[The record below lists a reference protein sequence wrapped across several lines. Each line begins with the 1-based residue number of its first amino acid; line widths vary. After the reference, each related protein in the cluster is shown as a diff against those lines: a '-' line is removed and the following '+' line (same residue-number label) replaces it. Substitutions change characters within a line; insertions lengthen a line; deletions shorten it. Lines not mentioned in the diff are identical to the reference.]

1 MSKLCTSVKF
11 TTGLFFCKVVKNRL
25 DESGFVFTVQLL
37 IFPMKQPSNH
47 IRQTARA
54 GFALAITLALMVLL
68 TLLAVGLLS
77 LSAVSLRAAGQAGPQ
92 AEARA
97 NARLALALAMAQ
109 LQERTGLDT
118 RITAPADI
126 VNSDNT
132 GSFANPDWRGVWRS
146 NPTTPKAYQP
156 ARSDFFVDWLVTA
169 EGKARALG
177 EARSSVE
184 GESTVIRNM
193 EGLPDVRIPLMAT
206 PNKGL
211 LGWWTDD
218 ESLKARAD
226 FPVTESRTSGELLA
240 VRHAT
245 PRLGPEVVKGVTG
258 FKPTAANAPGLITP
272 GQLTLAAKTW
282 PDRQGNAFTT
292 YSRSLQT
299 DVRKGGFKADLSALF
314 EQKAANITDFG
325 NWRTDPASASAAK
338 SYLYG
343 GPVQVGTFQVG
354 NGARWHQLYDY
365 YNLYKDVSFS
375 GAEPRIAPGPPFIN
389 WVEADQRLNF
399 GDEAGGFRF
408 PRFVKVLYVLSYSS
422 VAAPN
427 PSNPLET
434 YTLRL
439 NTDIYVTMWNPFDVR
454 IVFPSSAWIRA
465 KLYGGVPLKFD
476 WQVNGVSRGGTDGG
490 SVMGGMNWARFYREG
505 AGSTFTMAPGET
517 VVFSIHDGNDNS
529 RFTPGISFKSA
540 VFAENLLPGGKLYGK
555 ADDKVSVGLKAIDPG
570 GVSTQ
575 GQNASYYSDIWIV
588 GDEGYEQRGENI
600 ATADAAFVTRMPEV
614 KASSVPSWRFSEV
627 LGADNKQP
635 FAAFIMETK
644 TARESLYPVPA
655 FLTTG
660 NTRLASRVVGD
671 FGQFVH
677 EHLEYKLEPVLNRDT
692 DLLNTTFPSDPAG
705 PDHGFI
711 GAGRSKATD
720 GQTSFLADSI
730 PTVPLTS
737 LAQFRHAGTGDGA
750 DSIRATQWGEV
761 ATPYPPYADQAI
773 GNSYAH
779 PLVPPDQT
787 ALGTGSSRLLDHR
800 YLGNEVLWDSY
811 FLSSLA
817 ARTAAKFGKAKA
829 IADTWAAFLDGTGKL
844 INPRFSPWL
853 GSETKDA
860 IRKRIFGS
868 GGSGEIAKDA
878 YLHIAANLMLDGG
891 FNVNSTSIDAW
902 NAFLASTR
910 KVSLTKLPFNGGTS
924 GTNVTS
930 SGTLYS
936 RTDIVLSDSVDE
948 NPGNIATHYSGFR
961 DLSDEKL
968 RLLAEQIV
976 IQVRKRGPF
985 LNLSEFVNR
994 RLTNDTELA
1003 LCGALQAAIDKS
1015 GLNDAVRSAGVA
1027 TSGKPGG
1034 ASMAFPKACEL
1045 GTAAGNPGWLLQG
1058 DMLDPLGSALVA
1070 RGDTFRIRGYGDAR
1084 DAQGKVTARAWCE
1097 AVVQR
1102 VPEYLDNTEKAEIA
1116 EPKQS
1121 LNKTFGRRYQLF
1133 SFRWLSGPDA

>member
-1 MSKLCTSVKF
+1 
-11 TTGLFFCKVVKNRL
+11 
-25 DESGFVFTVQLL
+25 
-37 IFPMKQPSNH
+37 
-47 IRQTARA
+47 
-54 GFALAITLALMVLL
+54 MVLL
-68 TLLAVGLLS
+68 VVLAVGLLT
-77 LSAVSLRAAGQAGPQ
+77 LSAVSLRIIGADAAR
-92 AEARA
+92 AEAKA
-97 NARLALALAMAQ
+97 NARLALAMALGQ
-109 LQERTGLDT
+109 LQEQTGPDK
-118 RITAPADI
+118 RITAPADFLAPGDP
-126 VNSDNT
+126 SAM
-132 GSFANPDWRGVWRS
+132 ANPGWRGVWRS
-146 NPTTPKAYQP
+146 NPQSTKTYQP
-156 ARSDFFVDWLVTA
+156 ARADFFSEWLVTA
-169 EGKARALG
+169 ADQPLVIEAARAPL
-177 EARSSVE
+177 R
-184 GESTVIRNM
+184 GESTLIRKTD
-193 EGLPDVRIPLMAT
+193 GLPDVRVPLVAT
-206 PNKGL
+206 PNQGR
-211 LGWWTDD
+211 LGWWTED

-226 FPVTESRTSGELLA
+226 FPKTESRTTGELLA
-240 VRHAT
+240 VRHAS
-245 PRLGPEVVKGVTG
+245 PRLGPEAVTGVTG
-258 FKPTAANAPGLITP
+258 FKPTAANAPGLLTP
-272 GQLTLAAKTW
+272 GQLTLAAEKW
-282 PDRQGNAFTT
+282 QDRQGNAFTT

-314 EQKAANITDFG
+314 EQKAANITNFG
-325 NWRTDPASASAAK
+325 DWRTDPASASAAQ

-343 GPVQVGTFQVG
+343 GPVPVGTFQVG
-354 NGARWHQLYDY
+354 NGARWHQLYYY
-365 YNLYKDVSFS
+365 YNLYKDVSFNGS
-375 GAEPRIAPGPPFIN
+375 EPRIAPGPPFID
-389 WVEADQRLNF
+389 WVLADQRKDF

-408 PRFVKVLYVLSYSS
+408 PRFVKVLYFLSYSS

-434 YTLRL
+434 HTLRL

-454 IVFPSSAWIRA
+454 IVFPGSAYIRA

-490 SVMGGMNWARFYREG
+490 AVMGGTNWARFYRPG
-505 AGSTFTMAPGET
+505 AGALFTMAPGET
-517 VVFSIHDGNDNS
+517 VVFSIHDGSDNS
-529 RFTPGISFKSA
+529 NFTPGISFNA
-540 VFAENLLPGGKLYGK
+540 TVFAENLLPGGKLYGK
-555 ADDKVSVGLKAIDPG
+555 ADDKVAVGLKAIDPG

-588 GDEGYEQRGENI
+588 GDGGYEQRGENI

-614 KASSVPSWRFSEV
+614 KASSVPSWSFSEV
-627 LGADNKQP
+627 LGAANKQP

-720 GQTSFLADSI
+720 GQTSFLANSI

-737 LAQFRHAGTGDGA
+737 LAQFRHAGAGDGA

-779 PLVPPDQT
+779 PLVKSDAT
-787 ALGTGSSRLLDHR
+787 KTNNLLDHR
-800 YLGNEVLWDSY
+800 FLGNEALWDSY

-817 ARTAAKFGKAKA
+817 PRTAAKFGKAKA
-829 IADTWAAFLDGTGKL
+829 MAETWTAFLEGTGKL

-853 GSETKDA
+853 GGETKDA
-860 IRKRIFGS
+860 IRKRIFT

-878 YLHIAANLMLDGG
+878 YLRIAANLMLEGG
-891 FNVNSTSIDAW
+891 FNVNSTSVDAW
-902 NAFLASTR
+902 HAFLASTR
-910 KVSLTKLPFNGGTS
+910 KASLTKLPFNGGTS
-924 GTNVTS
+924 GTKVTGT
-930 SGTLYS
+930 GTLYS

-948 NPGNIATHYSGFR
+948 NSGDIATHYSGFR

-968 RLLAEQIV
+968 RQLAEQIV

-985 LNLSEFVNR
+985 LNLSEFINR

-1015 GLNDAVRSAGVA
+1015 GLNDALRSGEVP
-1027 TSGKPGG
+1027 TSGNPGG

-1045 GTAAGNPGWLLQG
+1045 GTAAGNPGWLMQG
-1058 DMLDPLGSALVA
+1058 DVLDPLGSALVV

-1084 DAQGKVTARAWCE
+1084 DAQGKVAARAWCE

-1102 VPEYLDNTEKAEIA
+1102 VPDYMDTTEKAEIA

-1121 LNKTFGRRYQLF
+1121 LNKTFGRRYQLV
-1133 SFRWLSGPDA
+1133 SFRWLGGPDA